1 MSKEF
6 PILPLTLRERC
17 FVARVRLGSFALFDD
32 RYKRLGQQVVGEER
46 KWTLQFVP
54 FLFRLLQSAAFFAAL
69 AVSPLYQAETNF
81 YLSPLPAYLGFL
93 LF

>member
-54 FLFRLLQSAAFFAAL
+54 FLFRLLQSAAFL
-69 AVSPLYQAETNF
+69 PL
-81 YLSPLPAYLGFL
+81 LPFRLFIKLKRISICLRCL
-93 LF
+93 LI